1 MDAVRIWRAAVAE
14 PMGKHDATQR
24 CKVLELTK
32 RETASYTARNF
43 VRRREVK
50 TIMLLLVLMAGAA
63 WGQKSEICKSC
74 PSVADMDRQLYP
86 RLPKT
91 HKPERAKEQRPAKHA
106 PRAKNRSDT
115 EKPRP
120 KELIVGENAHSQTQQ
135 P

>member
-1 MDAVRIWRAAVAE
+1 M
-14 PMGKHDATQR
+14 
-24 CKVLELTK
+24 
-32 RETASYTARNF
+32 
-43 VRRREVK
+43 K

-86 RLPKT
+86 KLKT
-91 HKPERAKEQRPAKHA
+91 HKPEKAKEQRPAKHLRQ
-106 PRAKNRSDT
+106 RAKNRSDT

-120 KELIVGENAHSQTQQ
+120 KELAVGENAYSQTQR